1 MTHGRAV
8 GGLVFVTLVWGA
20 TFTVVKGALDDASPM
35 ALIAAR
41 FGLASL
47 LLLPL
52 VPRVTRAE
60 IAAGL
65 VLGLLFWGGIAVQ
78 TTGLADTT
86 PSRSAFITSLTAP
99 LVPLVGWLV
108 HGERPGV
115 RVLLAIAVA
124 TAGLYLL
131 TDPGTGGPNRG
142 DLLTAAGAVL
152 FAGHIVAIG
161 RFTGRGD
168 AGRLLLVQLATTA
181 VLAAIAAPIVG
192 AQRFSATPALLLA
205 LGFLVSTAIG
215 TFWFQIRAQR
225 VLSPAETGLIFTLEP
240 VFASIMSWLVIGETL
255 SPAQWLGGAL
265 VVLAMSLSAIR
276 GRASVPAGRIGAR
289 TQG

>member
-8 GGLVFVTLVWGA
+8 GGLVFVTLVWGI
-20 TFTVVKGALDDASPM
+20 TFTVVKGALADASPM
-35 ALIAAR
+35 VLVAAR
-41 FGLASL
+41 FGLATL

-52 VPRVTRAE
+52 LPRVTRAE
-60 IAAGL
+60 LAAGL

-78 TTGLADTT
+78 TTGLAETT

-108 HGERPGV
+108 HGERPGI
-115 RVLLAIAVA
+115 RVLFAIGLA

-142 DLLTAAGAVL
+142 DLLTAAGAGL

-161 RFTGRGD
+161 RLTGRGD
-168 AGRLLLVQLATTA
+168 AGRLLVVQLGLTA
-181 VLAAIAAPIVG
+181 LLAAISAPIIG
-192 AQRFSATPALLLA
+192 APRFSPTPALLLA
-205 LGFLVSTAIG
+205 LLFLVSTAIG

-225 VLSPAETGLIFTLEP
+225 VLAPAETGLIFTLEP
-240 VFASIMSWLVIGETL
+240 VFASLTSWIVIGETL
-255 SPAQWLGGAL
+255 TLVQWLGGAL
-265 VVLAMSLSAIR
+265 IVVGMSVSALRLANAARPDVR
-276 GRASVPAGRIGAR
+276 GA
-289 TQG
+289 